1 VIDEDGEELRE
12 YWRLSYSEELEGT
25 PEHELEAELLAHLR
39 DAVRVRLMSEV
50 PLGAFLS
57 GGVDSSAVVAL
68 MAEASRDPVKTFSIG
83 FPVAEYDEL
92 RYARQVAQR
101 FGTEH
106 HEFVL
111 EPHALDI
118 MPRLARHYG
127 EPFADPSAIPSF
139 YLAELTKRH
148 VTVALNGDGGD
159 ESFAGYGRYL
169 QLGWVNRLAALPA
182 PLTALLAGMSRPL
195 AHRAPPASVRARA
208 ARLSRI
214 IRLPVAERYAAA
226 MSAFDAERRSAL
238 LQPEFLRELDGWSVE
253 PVVTDPWER
262 GGGGHVLNNMLAA
275 DVGSYLPDDLLVK
288 MDIATMASSV
298 EARSPFLDHHLM
310 EFAARLPARLKL
322 SNGRGK
328 VLLASAL
335 RGLLPDAVLDRP
347 KMGFGVPL
355 ARWFREE
362 LRDLPRELLLDRGSQ
377 VTAYVRPDAIER
389 LIAEHVRG
397 DADHSLRLW
406 VLLGLENWHREVLLP
421 ARAGGGA
428 ARPPARAAAAG

>member
-1 VIDEDGEELRE
+1 
-12 YWRLSYSEELEGT
+12 
-25 PEHELEAELLAHLR
+25 
-39 DAVRVRLMSEV
+39 
-50 PLGAFLS
+50 
-57 GGVDSSAVVAL
+57 
-68 MAEASRDPVKTFSIG
+68 
-83 FPVAEYDEL
+83 
-92 RYARQVAQR
+92 
-101 FGTEH
+101 
-106 HEFVL
+106 
-111 EPHALDI
+111 
-118 MPRLARHYG
+118 
-127 EPFADPSAIPSF
+127 
-139 YLAELTKRH
+139 
-148 VTVALNGDGGD
+148 
-159 ESFAGYGRYL
+159 
-169 QLGWVNRLAALPA
+169 
-182 PLTALLAGMSRPL
+182 
-195 AHRAPPASVRARA
+195 
-208 ARLSRI
+208 
-214 IRLPVAERYAAA
+214 
-226 MSAFDAERRSAL
+226 
-238 LQPEFLRELDGWSVE
+238 
-253 PVVTDPWER
+253 
-262 GGGGHVLNNMLAA
+262 
-275 DVGSYLPDDLLVK
+275 VK

-428 ARPPARAAAAG
+428 ARPTARAAAAG